1 MTGQEG
7 KTFHE
12 PDDELV
18 RRYVAGTAT
27 PSEAETFEEHYFGCE
42 LCWREV
48 QTAME
53 LREALLRPSV
63 RPGRRIWPALAAA
76 AAAAFL
82 FVGIW
87 QMMQRQADQEPAWRS
102 SQPAYQ
108 TSGARVGSSTVISWE
123 PKPEARWYVV
133 RRFSADGSEIDTVEI
148 AAPRDRLELPLHAA
162 ATHYRVQALD
172 QFRSVLADS
181 GLQRLE

>member
-1 MTGQEG
+1 MLHQ
-7 KTFHE
+7 

-18 RRYVAGTAT
+18 RRYLAGTT
-27 PSEAETFEEHYFGCE
+27 TLSEAEAFEEHYFACE
-42 LCWREV
+42 ACWREV

-53 LREALLRPSV
+53 LREALLRQSARPS
-63 RPGRRIWPALAAA
+63 RRIWPALAAA

-82 FVGIW
+82 FIGIW

-108 TSGARVGSSTVISWE
+108 TSAARVGSSTVISWE
-123 PKPEARWYVV
+123 PKPEARWYVL
-133 RRFSADGSEIDTVEI
+133 RRFSADGSEIDTIEL
-148 AAPRDRLELPLHAA
+148 AAPRDRLELPLDPA

-181 GLQRLE
+181 GLQPLQ